1 MRRTV
6 ALLLIVLE
14 LAAAQPAF
22 AWEPIGGIE
31 LDEGVSDPPDPAPLV
46 IPEGIYLVT
55 DVYSGDVV
63 TSSGNTTVYS
73 TTTVRDQPGTYARVV
88 EVVGTGEASRFD
100 GRSFNRRARLPD
112 GRLVAGTYY
121 EDFVLTPVGHVSVNI
136 VFFQDDSATYAVA
149 STPVPTPTAQP
160 IVSSA
165 PLPSAP
171 AATPAPT
178 AAPTPRPVPSAS
190 AGVALGPTAP
200 VLASIEVLRGRPVR
214 LWLRAFVDGVPVA
227 VSSWRFVSGSADSL
241 SPTSGTG
248 SDPCDVTW
256 LTLAPPGSTWTL
268 RFAVQTSVAP
278 GRVLNASIRV
288 AVRSPALLQ

>member
-1 MRRTV
+1 
-6 ALLLIVLE
+6 
-14 LAAAQPAF
+14 
-22 AWEPIGGIE
+22 
-31 LDEGVSDPPDPAPLV
+31 
-46 IPEGIYLVT
+46 
-55 DVYSGDVV
+55 
-63 TSSGNTTVYS
+63 
-73 TTTVRDQPGTYARVV
+73 
-88 EVVGTGEASRFD
+88 
-100 GRSFNRRARLPD
+100 
-112 GRLVAGTYY
+112 
-121 EDFVLTPVGHVSVNI
+121 
-136 VFFQDDSATYAVA
+136 
-149 STPVPTPTAQP
+149 
-160 IVSSA
+160 
-165 PLPSAP
+165 
-171 AATPAPT
+171 
-178 AAPTPRPVPSAS
+178 
-190 AGVALGPTAP
+190 P